1 MPPIDL
7 VVDVSSPI
15 EIEVSMSMS
24 GESSSDNNNNNS
36 SYDNG
41 GCRTKSTTVNEQ
53 DKASG
58 LPPLTSSSLSSNVV
72 QGRDDEKNSDDTNN
86 TTAIDGVNKNAST
99 SPSSRTMATKPSH
112 FSHEDTMEKNVPAT
126 SAAAV
131 ETEAAIS
138 NTNEYSRR
146 LVEYFVIIS
155 SVPKK
160 GHRRMRSRG
169 LSDASSIVVDSI
181 PDQQQQQQQYQ
192 QTSPITPASAAAS
205 QRKAARFDARKAHLQ
220 GDKWDVSP
228 GAVDRQQNQQ
238 QQHQQ
243 YESPGVDLWDL
254 SPGGS
259 GLQGDQN
266 SKNNKSSGQ
275 APPRP
280 PPPPSLSPDL
290 NEPTPTTRK
299 KKFLSKKIS
308 SLSFDMGEQKKKLTK
323 QTESFEKKLKSSMST
338 EKIERQ
344 LEKLKLEK
352 TLVKLKS
359 MKKVGG
365 MKVVNEEGGVDAHC
379 NNANN
384 ILNAAR
390 QQHQQQ
396 QFLEDIGQSM
406 SSSSSFSY
414 DGKGENDDDGAESIM
429 SDQIR
434 PSQHPTSIRKL
445 PSSIHPP
452 PPPPA
457 SMRTPPS
464 PVSRH
469 SFGGDWTPEW
479 TPGADSVGGGGRG
492 ASENIRMGSDS
503 NQFCDREYNDDIDDC
518 ILEPVVTSQ
527 YPPVDHPEQPLN
539 PMLPHFCY
547 PQGIEH
553 IVPSHEYKMPRIHHF
568 VLTDSAGGKLYGTC
582 LTVYEEFSIGD
593 SGDETSNF
601 DDDIS
606 LLSAREE
613 DQERANIEISMDGSP
628 KVVRARRRSR
638 HHTYYAPRVLCLL
651 STWPYLSAFRTYLTQ
666 LYRLA
671 TTTNLMKAPIERYIQ
686 NICSE
691 VPAPPPGSFEVKLSI
706 LDTQIRFWAPPAD
719 QPIPYVSLNYGVIFE
734 CLDIGNVLFVWYT
747 LACER
752 KILLVSSQL
761 SLLTICA
768 EILCSMLFP
777 MRWSHL
783 YIPVLPRFLT
793 PMLDAPMPYLCGISR
808 DIFPHAVGDISD
820 ETVVVDLDRNLV
832 TLGTNTLDLP
842 ILSHRRK
849 MKLEAALE
857 KNAGDVFW
865 NARGLTKSEVETV
878 RSSGDENAL
887 EKMLGTADAVWDEK
901 ICCMDD
907 AFNLAHSPDSMN
919 ILHNSDDEPND
930 LKQSRW
936 DLVQE
941 AFLRFYV
948 SMLKDYRKYMPAS
961 STILSSWR
969 DPGAMESGR
978 FLSDEF
984 VNSQRPDFRP
994 FLEELIGTQ
1003 QFDDFVSRRMYN
1015 AADAPD
1021 VKFFDQSIEAKK
1033 NRSKLKLKKVE
1044 TPFLNA
1050 ASAHRDLK
1058 QIDAI
1063 DPNKKKVPPPP
1074 YTYKTW
1080 PETFD
1085 ESLYGIPRPIPGII
1099 TAEFDRRSALI
1110 ALLKKEHGIVDE
1122 ASFPGSNNP
1131 SAEATAFVLFFV
1143 TFSQII
1149 GQKWTALDDQHTAMF
1164 GKGDTD
1170 GEDSF
1175 SGSSASPWMP
1185 KVNPPWMAG
1194 ENFDSLHTHRDFR
1207 PKDETEVVVSSDV
1220 QTDICCDQDCSNIC
1234 ANIGQVVDPSNFNPW
1249 TAVKTAKDV
1258 EEKKNPFGES
1268 DMANYGIQPDET
1280 TPKSPLGE
1288 ELENKITKARA
1299 IAVAQIDLG
1308 YYTLKMMRMRKLPTE
1323 SITYKAL
1330 IEACG
1335 RCGISHRANLLME
1348 MMTQDGLALDSE
1360 TYFCFINA
1368 FSNNEGGAIP
1378 ALTTD
1383 ALSEISIDRESSIVS
1398 ASTNNMSTSDGNRS
1412 RPDKRGSIMVGIQ
1425 NVVSST
1431 IAANRR
1437 AFRTAKQKRMKRLG
1451 RRRLTKQSKLSVT
1464 KSVKT
1469 QLDMGNAI
1477 LEDLYPGIKID
1488 TSSDACPKC
1497 SCVLDEDSIIL
1508 GWKPCE
1514 VKDFSTTCPSCK
1526 HKFIPTFS
1534 VTCNLDSFMGS
1545 QGKGTPLYC
1554 DYLSPWVLLQEIRGL
1569 INTERVPKLA
1579 VKAAKFFGVEDDS
1592 NNVEI
1597 KGGVDAIIDPK
1608 FRDGNGINATL
1619 WWNMIVTFRRFKIP
1633 FTFLLQGSYKDQQLI
1648 MPLLEDM

>member
-1 MPPIDL
+1 MPPIDTYL
-7 VVDVSSPI
+7 VDVSSPI

-24 GESSSDNNNNNS
+24 GESSTDDHNNTS
-36 SYDNG
+36 SFDNG
-41 GCRTKSTTVNEQ
+41 GCRAKSTTVDEENN
-53 DKASG
+53 AIA
-58 LPPLTSSSLSSNVV
+58 LTPLTSSSSSSNAV
-72 QGRDDEKNSDDTNN
+72 QRRDDEKNNDDTDNN
-86 TTAIDGVNKNAST
+86 TALNGVNKNASA

-112 FSHEDTMEKNVPAT
+112 SSRGDTADKNASVTSVPA
-126 SAAAV
+126 AASV
-131 ETEAAIS
+131 ESDTAIS

-160 GHRRMRSRG
+160 RHRRRRSRG
-169 LSDASSIVVDSI
+169 ISDASSVVVDNI
-181 PDQQQQQQQYQ
+181 PDQHHQ
-192 QTSPITPASAAAS
+192 QTSPITPASPAS

-220 GDKWDVSP
+220 GDERDVSP
-228 GAVDRQQNQQ
+228 GARERQQQE
-238 QQHQQ
+238 Q

-254 SPGGS
+254 PPSGS

-266 SKNNKSSGQ
+266 AKINKSVG
-275 APPRP
+275 RVP
-280 PPPPSLSPDL
+280 PPPPSLSPYH
-290 NEPTPTTRK
+290 NGPSPTTRRN
-299 KKFLSKKIS
+299 KFSKKIS
-308 SLSFDMGEQKKKLTK
+308 SISFDMSEQKKKITK
-323 QTESFEKKLKSSMST
+323 QTESFEKKLKSTMST

-352 TLVKLKS
+352 TLIKLKS

-365 MKVVNEEGGVDAHC
+365 NKVVDDEEGIAAHC

-384 ILNAAR
+384 VLKAAR
-390 QQHQQQ
+390 QQHQQHFQ
-396 QFLEDIGQSM
+396 EEIGHSM
-406 SSSSSFSY
+406 SSASSVLS
-414 DGKGENDDDGAESIM
+414 DGNDNNEDDAESIM

-434 PSQHPTSIRKL
+434 PSQHPTSIRNL

-452 PPPPA
+452 PPPPG
-457 SMRTPPS
+457 SMHTPPAA
-464 PVSRH
+464 PLPRH
-469 SFGGDWTPEW
+469 SFGGNWTPEW
-479 TPGADSVGGGGRG
+479 TPGAESVDGRGGG
-492 ASENIRMGSDS
+492 ASENIRIIGSDN

-518 ILEPVVTSQ
+518 ILEPVITSQ
-527 YPPVDHPEQPLN
+527 YPPVDHPGQPLN

-547 PQGIEH
+547 PQGIDQ
-553 IVPSHEYKMPRIHHF
+553 IVPSHEYIMPRIHHF

-582 LTVYEEFSIGD
+582 LTVYEEFSNGGD
-593 SGDETSNF
+593 DTSNC

-606 LLSAREE
+606 LLSEREE
-613 DQERANIEISMDGSP
+613 DQERANIEISIDGSP

-671 TTTNLMKAPIERYIQ
+671 TATSLMKAPIERYIQ

-719 QPIPYVSLNYGVIFE
+719 QPIPYVSLNYGVLFE

-808 DIFPHAVGDISD
+808 DIFPHAVADISD

-849 MKLEAALE
+849 MKLESALE

-865 NARGLTKSEVETV
+865 HARGLTKSEVDAV
-878 RSSGDENAL
+878 RSSGDENEL

-919 ILHNSDDEPND
+919 ILHNSDDDPND

-936 DLVQE
+936 DVVQE

-948 SMLKDYRKYMPAS
+948 SMLKDYRKYMPES
-961 STILSSWR
+961 SKVLSSWR

-978 FLSDEF
+978 FLTDEF
-984 VNSQRPDFRP
+984 VNSQRQDYRP
-994 FLEELIGTQ
+994 FLEELVGTQ

-1050 ASAHRDLK
+1050 ASSHRDMK
-1058 QIDAI
+1058 QIEAI
-1063 DPNKKKVPPPP
+1063 EPNKKKVPPPP
-1074 YTYKTW
+1074 YIYKTW

-1099 TAEFDRRSALI
+1099 TSEFDRRSALI
-1110 ALLKKEHGIVDE
+1110 AMLKKEHGIVDE
-1122 ASFPGSNNP
+1122 ETFPGSNNP

-1143 TFSQII
+1143 TFTQII
-1149 GQKWTALDDQHTAMF
+1149 GREWNALDVPYTAMF
-1164 GKGDTD
+1164 GKGDTTD
-1170 GEDSF
+1170 GEESF

-1185 KVNPPWMAG
+1185 KVNPPWMA
-1194 ENFDSLHTHRDFR
+1194 EESFNSLHTNGR
-1207 PKDETEVVVSSDV
+1207 PKDDTEVIVSSDL
-1220 QTDICCDQDCSNIC
+1220 QADTCCDQDCTNIC
-1234 ANIGQVVDPSNFNPW
+1234 ANIGQVIDPSNFNPW
-1249 TAVKTAKDV
+1249 TAVKTAGNA
-1258 EEKKNPFGES
+1258 EEKNPFGGS
-1268 DMANYGIQPDET
+1268 DMANYGAPPVET

-1288 ELENKITKARA
+1288 EVENQITKARA

-1308 YYTLKMMRMRKLPTE
+1308 YNTLRMMRMRKLPTE

-1335 RCGISHRANLLME
+1335 RCGISDRANQLME
-1348 MMTQDGLALDSE
+1348 MMTQDGLALDAE
-1360 TYFCFINA
+1360 TYFCFIKA

-1378 ALTTD
+1378 PLSTD
-1383 ALSEISIDRESSIVS
+1383 AISEISIGRESSIVS
-1398 ASTNNMSTSDGNRS
+1398 ASTNNLSTSDGNKS
-1412 RPDKRGSIMVGIQ
+1412 RADKRGSIMYGIQ
-1425 NVVSST
+1425 NAVSST

-1437 AFRTAKQKRMKRLG
+1437 AFRTAKQKRLKRLG
-1451 RRRLTKQSKLSVT
+1451 KRRLTKQSNLSVT
-1464 KSVKT
+1464 KTVKT

-1497 SCVLDEDSIIL
+1497 SYVLDEDSIIL

-1526 HKFIPTFS
+1526 HKFIPKFS
-1534 VTCNLDSFMGS
+1534 VSCNLESFMGS
-1545 QGKGTPLYC
+1545 QGKATPLYC

-1569 INTERVPKLA
+1569 INTERAPQLA
-1579 VKAAKFFGVEDDS
+1579 SKAAKFFGIEDDS
-1592 NNVEI
+1592 NNVEV